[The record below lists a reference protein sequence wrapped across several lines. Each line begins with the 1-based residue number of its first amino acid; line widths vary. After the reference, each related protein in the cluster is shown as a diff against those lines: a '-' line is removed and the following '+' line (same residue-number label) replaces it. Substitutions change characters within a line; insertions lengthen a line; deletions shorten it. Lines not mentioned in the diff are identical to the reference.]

1 MPKPG
6 AGGTSR
12 CNPRHLDVTAAAED
26 VFEQQRQGL
35 PAIRL
40 AVLLAAAAEDGG
52 MGEGYDSPVV
62 W

>member
-6 AGGTSR
+6 AGGTFR

-26 VFEQQRQGL
+26 VFEQRRQGL
-35 PAIRL
+35 SAIRL
-40 AVLLAAAAEDGG
+40 AVLVAAAAEDGG
-52 MGEGYDSPVV
+52 IGEGYDSPVV